1 MVFIFLRSNM
11 TYKLCMYCRSL
22 LKWIIVMFI
31 WIMFLQY
38 FHKYLHPNVTDQDIL
53 RENKK
58 RLQEA
63 QIYLERQS
71 NVYMPASKVLIA
83 IVSVTRKNGG
93 SLNYVTQTIGKFMQL
108 LHEDK
113 SKDYSL
119 FLCNASGL
127 TNDFSPIE
135 KKIGVENV
143 FKYESKHIST
153 ILEKELLDYIAC
165 LNEID
170 HKFPNIEFLLLNED
184 DGVPYDDFLSN
195 IKQITDMLI
204 RKTDISHVKLYHP
217 LRLRKIPAIIYAVT
231 FPLTVIGLW
240 HWIYPGSKHHYL
252 CFMIFVISF
261 LFVCGANEVGI
272 LHTKLLFGY
281 LTLVMPESC
290 CTVSVL
296 YPKKTLNA
304 TIKYLQKH
312 KHSSKP
318 KDTILDNLPDDTNM
332 RVLMTE
338 FNMVKHIGKYSTLSL
353 TPLSSDA
360 ID

>member
-1 MVFIFLRSNM
+1 M
-11 TYKLCMYCRSL
+11 
-22 LKWIIVMFI
+22 LKWIIVMLI
-31 WIMFLQY
+31 WIMFLRY
-38 FHKYLHPNVTDQDIL
+38 FHKYFHPDVTDQDIL

-63 QIYLERQS
+63 QIYLETQS
-71 NVYMPASKVLIA
+71 NVDTSAPKVLIA
-83 IVSVTRKNGG
+83 IISVNRENGG
-93 SLNYVTQTIGKFMQL
+93 KMNYVTQTIGKFMQL

-113 SKDYSL
+113 SKDYGL

-127 TNDFSPIE
+127 NNDFSHVE
-135 KKIGVENV
+135 KKIGVKNV
-143 FKYESKHIST
+143 FKYVSKHFST

-165 LNEID
+165 LKEID
-170 HKFPNIEFLLLNED
+170 HKFPNIEFLVLNED
-184 DGVPYDDFLSN
+184 DGVPYNNFLTN
-195 IKQITDMLI
+195 IKKIMDMLI
-204 RKTDISHVKLYHP
+204 RKTGISHVKLHHP
-217 LRLRKIPAIIYAVT
+217 LRLRKIPAIIYAIT
-231 FPLTVIGLW
+231 FPLTVVGLW
-240 HWIYPGSKHHYL
+240 HLVYPGNMYQYL
-252 CFMIFVISF
+252 CFMIFAISF

-304 TIKYLQKH
+304 TIKYLENH
-312 KHSSKP
+312 KHSSRP
-318 KDTILDNLPDDTNM
+318 KDTILDNLPDYTNM

-338 FNMVKHIGKYSTLSL
+338 FNMVKHIGKYSTLRL
-353 TPLSSDA
+353 TPLSPDV